1 MTMDAATYSF
11 ADKVAIVTG
20 ATSGI
25 GKATA
30 QALARAGARVVV
42 SGINEAL
49 GSRVVEE
56 ITRDDGTA
64 VFIRADVSRRED
76 VEHLVSETVRQFGR
90 LDIAF
95 NNAGI
100 EGDTALTA
108 DWTEECW
115 LHVLDVNLTG
125 VWRCM
130 KAEIPAML
138 SNGGGVIVNC
148 SSVAGL
154 VGFAGSAAYVASKH
168 GIIGLTRTAALE
180 YAPMG
185 IRISA
190 FCPGGIDTPRVR
202 RVIHEDPDQAR
213 QILGLE
219 RIGRMGTSEEIAAA
233 VLWLCSGAATFVIG
247 HPLVVDGGLVA
258 R

>member
-1 MTMDAATYSF
+1 MDAATYSF

-100 EGDTALTA
+100 EGETALTA

-185 IRISA
+185 IRINA
-190 FCPGGIDTPRVR
+190 ICPGVIDTPMVR
-202 RVIHEDPDQAR
+202 RVIHDDPEQAR
-213 QILGLE
+213 QILALE
-219 RIGRMGTSEEIAAA
+219 PIGRMGNPEEIAAA
-233 VLWLCSGAATFVIG
+233 VLWLCSDAATFVIG

>member
-1 MTMDAATYSF
+1 MDAATYSIV
-11 ADKVAIVTG
+11 DKVAIVTG

-25 GKATA
+25 GAATA
-30 QALARAGARVVV
+30 RALARAGARVVV
-42 SGINEAL
+42 SGIDKAH
-49 GSRVVEE
+49 GDRVVEE
-56 ITRDDGTA
+56 ITREAGTA
-64 VFIRADVSRRED
+64 VFIHADVSSRKD
-76 VEHLVSETVRQFGR
+76 VEHLVGETLRQFGR

-100 EGDTALTA
+100 EGETALTA

-115 LHVLDVNLTG
+115 LHVLDVNLNG

-185 IRISA
+185 IRINA
-190 FCPGGIDTPRVR
+190 VCPGVINTPMVQRVT
-202 RVIHEDPDQAR
+202 HDEPEQTR
-213 QILGLE
+213 QFVAIE
-219 RIGRMGTSEEIAAA
+219 PIGRMGTPEEIADA
-233 VLWLCSGAATFVIG
+233 VLWLCSDAATFVVG

>member
-1 MTMDAATYSF
+1 MDAATYSF

-64 VFIRADVSRRED
+64 VFIRTDVSRRED

-90 LDIAF
+90 FDIAF

-185 IRISA
+185 IRINA
-190 FCPGGIDTPRVR
+190 ICPGVIDTPMVQ
-202 RVIHEDPDQAR
+202 RVIHDDPEQAR
-213 QILGLE
+213 QILALE
-219 RIGRMGTSEEIAAA
+219 PIGRMGNPEEIAAA
-233 VLWLCSGAATFVIG
+233 VLWLCSDAATFVIG

>member
-1 MTMDAATYSF
+1 MDAATYSIV
-11 ADKVAIVTG
+11 DKVAIVTG

-25 GKATA
+25 GEATA
-30 QALARAGARVVV
+30 RALARAGARVVV
-42 SGINEAL
+42 SGIDEAH
-49 GSRVVEE
+49 GNRIVEE
-56 ITRDDGTA
+56 MTHEAGTA
-64 VFIRADVSRRED
+64 VFIHADVSRREN
-76 VEHLVSETVRQFGR
+76 VEHLVGETLRQFGR

-100 EGDTALTA
+100 EGETALTA

-115 LHVLDVNLTG
+115 LHVLDVNLNG

-180 YAPMG
+180 DAPMG
-185 IRISA
+185 IRINA
-190 FCPGGIDTPRVR
+190 VCPGVINTPMVQRVT
-202 RVIHEDPDQAR
+202 HDDPEQTG
-213 QILGLE
+213 QFVSIE
-219 RIGRMGTSEEIAAA
+219 PIGRMGTPEEIADA
-233 VLWLCSGAATFVIG
+233 VLWLCSDAATFVVG

>member
-42 SGINEAL
+42 SGITEAL
-49 GSRVVEE
+49 GSRGSG
-56 ITRDDGTA
+56 GTA
-64 VFIRADVSRRED
+64 VVVRADVSRRED
-76 VEHLVSETVRQFGR
+76 VEPLVSETVRQVGR

-100 EGDTALTA
+100 EGETALTA

-138 SNGGGVIVNC
+138 SNGGGVIGNC

-154 VGFAGSAAYVASKH
+154 VGFAGS
-168 GIIGLTRTAALE
+168 
-180 YAPMG
+180 
-185 IRISA
+185 
-190 FCPGGIDTPRVR
+190 
-202 RVIHEDPDQAR
+202 
-213 QILGLE
+213 
-219 RIGRMGTSEEIAAA
+219 
-233 VLWLCSGAATFVIG
+233 
-247 HPLVVDGGLVA
+247 
-258 R
+258 

>member
-1 MTMDAATYSF
+1 MDAATYSF
-11 ADKVAIVTG
+11 ADKVAVVTG

-90 LDIAF
+90 FDIAF

-100 EGDTALTA
+100 EGETALTA

-185 IRISA
+185 IRINA
-190 FCPGGIDTPRVR
+190 ICPGVIDTPMVQ
-202 RVIHEDPDQAR
+202 RVIHDDPEQAR
-213 QILGLE
+213 QILALE
-219 RIGRMGTSEEIAAA
+219 PIGRMGNPEEIAAA
-233 VLWLCSGAATFVIG
+233 VLWLCSDAATFVIG

>member
-1 MTMDAATYSF
+1 MDAATYSF

-56 ITRDDGTA
+56 ITRDHGTA

-185 IRISA
+185 IRINA
-190 FCPGGIDTPRVR
+190 ICPGVIDTPMVR
-202 RVIHEDPDQAR
+202 RVIHDDPEQAR
-213 QILGLE
+213 QILALE
-219 RIGRMGTSEEIAAA
+219 PIGRMGNPEEIAAA
-233 VLWLCSGAATFVIG
+233 VLWLCSDAATFVIG

>member
-1 MTMDAATYSF
+1 MDAATYSF

-185 IRISA
+185 IRINA
-190 FCPGGIDTPRVR
+190 ICPGVIDTPMVR
-202 RVIHEDPDQAR
+202 RVIHDDPEQAR
-213 QILGLE
+213 QILALE
-219 RIGRMGTSEEIAAA
+219 PIGRMGNPEEIAAA
-233 VLWLCSGAATFVIG
+233 VLWLCSDAATFVIG

>member
-185 IRISA
+185 IRINA
-190 FCPGGIDTPRVR
+190 ICPGVIDTPMVR
-202 RVIHEDPDQAR
+202 RVIHDDPEQAR
-213 QILGLE
+213 QILALE
-219 RIGRMGTSEEIAAA
+219 PIGRMGNPEEIAAA
-233 VLWLCSGAATFVIG
+233 VLWLCSDAATFVIG